1 MNDEQVTMTLL
12 RIEQKLDALTSQVK
26 MLDSKVGRGSNMK
39 SWIRKFA
46 ESLPSDEVFD
56 AIDEEELR
64 HTESILNN
72 KA

>member
-12 RIEQKLDALTSQVK
+12 RIEQKLDALASQVK
-26 MLDSKVGRGSNMK
+26 MLDSKVGRGPNMK